1 MSFTPAVHLPAHLSR
16 ADALWFVFQK
26 GRLLVSSDPARGVL
40 PEVRDIG
47 WYGFGERSRHYLGEL
62 DGKPVFVLAAEE
74 ADPAPDDYYFE
85 ELRRL
90 MGMLDSDMFR
100 LAGRAL
106 QILEWERSH
115 RFCGRCG
122 SRTELHAAER
132 AVVCPACAFSQ
143 YPRINPCVI
152 MLVTRGEELLL
163 ARSARFSIPMYSSLA
178 GFIEAGETAEET
190 LHREV
195 FEEVGLRVKNP
206 VYFGSQSW
214 PFPSNLMLGFHCEYE
229 SGDIVMQEDEIVDAQ
244 FFHHSQLPMVPPPG
258 SIAHALIHSFV
269 ERFRQP

>member
-26 GRLLVSSDPARGVL
+26 GRLLVSSDPARGML
-40 PEVRDIG
+40 PEVHDIG

-62 DGKPVFVLAAEE
+62 DGKPAFVLAAEE

-100 LAGRAL
+100 LAGRAI

-122 SRTELHAAER
+122 TALSSCTHTTTSR
-132 AVVCPACAFSQ
+132 AC
-143 YPRINPCVI
+143 R
-152 MLVTRGEELLL
+152 
-163 ARSARFSIPMYSSLA
+163 SIPSLIVSALVSSRRCSSF
-178 GFIEAGETAEET
+178 GT
-190 LHREV
+190 LV
-195 FEEVGLRVKNP
+195 
-206 VYFGSQSW
+206 
-214 PFPSNLMLGFHCEYE
+214 
-229 SGDIVMQEDEIVDAQ
+229 
-244 FFHHSQLPMVPPPG
+244 
-258 SIAHALIHSFV
+258 
-269 ERFRQP
+269 

>member
-26 GRLLVSSDPARGVL
+26 GRLLVSSDPAQGML

-74 ADPAPDDYYFE
+74 ADPAPDNYYFE

-100 LAGRAL
+100 LAGRAI

-122 SRTELHAAER
+122 TRTELHAAER
-132 AVVCPACAFSQ
+132 AVVCPACEFSQ

-163 ARSARFSIPMYSSLA
+163 ARSARFNIPMYSSLA

-229 SGDIVMQEDEIVDAQ
+229 SGDIVMQEDEIVDAR
-244 FFHHSQLPMVPPPG
+244 FFHHSQLPLVPPPG
-258 SIAHALIHSFV
+258 SIAHALINSFV
-269 ERFRQP
+269 QRFRQP